1 MSGQKG
7 CIYKS
12 KNGKRWFARYRI
24 AGKMVFCDLAPVD
37 DAYRTKKDVQPL
49 LNEILLPVNAGRVKP
64 ESAMTVAD
72 YGDNYWLPWVREK
85 CKPSTVSG
93 YKFVWESYLAPRL
106 QTIRLRD
113 FRTHDAANIL
123 ADLHRSKGSGRNTLK
138 HAKGILSGIF
148 TLARNQGVLD
158 APNPVQGTMLPKKAS
173 APSQTHATSLQEVV
187 DLLDAIETAQVKNKT
202 IAPVIRRKA
211 RAALALQFFAGLRP
225 GEARG
230 ARWEDYDG
238 KSLTI
243 AQSIWQTHATLP
255 KTEASAVSVPIIEPL
270 RLMLAE
276 LRESDGKPTS
286 GPILRGPT
294 GAPLNLDNLARRVI
308 RPLLEAAKIEWHG
321 WYACRRGVATTLT
334 SLQRDSCQSSK
345 GLLRHTSLATT
356 QRHYIKDVPENTLQA
371 MIQLE
376 ALFSQCS
383 TTKQ

>member
-1 MSGQKG
+1 MSRQKG
-7 CIYKS
+7 SIYKS
-12 KNGKRWFARYRI
+12 KNGRRWFARYRL
-24 AGKMVFCDLAPVD
+24 GQKMVFCDLAPVD

-49 LNEILLPVNAGRVKP
+49 LDEILLPVNAGRVKP
-64 ESAMTVAD
+64 ESAMTIAD
-72 YGDNYWLPWVREK
+72 YGDNYWLPWVREN
-85 CKPSTVSG
+85 CKPSTVAG

-123 ADLHRSKGSGRNTLK
+123 ADLHRTKNSGRNTLK

-158 APNPVQGTMLPKKAS
+158 APNPVQGTMIPKKAS
-173 APSQTHATSLQEVV
+173 APSQTHAASLQEVV
-187 DLLDAIETAQVKNKT
+187 ELLNAIETAQVKGKT
-202 IAPVIRRKA
+202 IPPEIRCKA

-230 ARWEDYDG
+230 ARWEDYNG
-238 KSLTI
+238 KALTI
-243 AQSIWQTHATLP
+243 AQSIWQTHITAP
-255 KTEASAVSVPIIEPL
+255 KTEASAVSVPIIVPL
-270 RLMLAE
+270 RMMLAE
-276 LRESDGKPTS
+276 LRESDGNPAT
-286 GPILRGPT
+286 GPILRGSS

-334 SLQRDSCQSSK
+334 SLQRDSGQSSK

-376 ALFSQCS
+376 ALFSRCS
-383 TTKQ
+383 TMKQ